1 MEYKNPSDY
10 LPHAAP
16 MVLIDKVI
24 EVTDDSATTQCYL
37 NDTGVL
43 KPFLENNA
51 LPSYYCVE
59 LIAQTIGVWNGANQ
73 VGSTPDVGMI
83 LGSRD
88 VKSTVNSFPF
98 GKTLTIKVFKN
109 MSDGVIAN
117 FEGKISIDGEVV
129 SSGRVNVISLDE
141 DAKNK
146 IFKR

>member
-51 LPSYYCVE
+51 LP
-59 LIAQTIGVWNGANQ
+59 
-73 VGSTPDVGMI
+73 
-83 LGSRD
+83 
-88 VKSTVNSFPF
+88 
-98 GKTLTIKVFKN
+98 
-109 MSDGVIAN
+109 
-117 FEGKISIDGEVV
+117 
-129 SSGRVNVISLDE
+129 
-141 DAKNK
+141 
-146 IFKR
+146 